1 MVLTACNR
9 GGDESVETTSTPT
22 SSAVTTAATVAT
34 TTTEST
40 LESTVATT
48 TAVVIGM
55 PSYEVLEAADG
66 DDDSLIV
73 VIEPGSYTN
82 VELENLV
89 FDIVDRFAPATA
101 VVVDMQEAADLLLL
115 DELDAAQQSFLAE
128 HTVLQIEDGVE
139 VTFLG
144 PYSDLPALTVG
155 S

>member
-1 MVLTACNR
+1 MVVTACNR
-9 GGDESVETTSTPT
+9 GDESVETTSTPT
-22 SSAVTTAATVAT
+22 SSAATTAASVAT
-34 TTTEST
+34 TTTEAT

-55 PSYEVLEAADG
+55 PSYEVFDAAG
-66 DDDSLIV
+66 ADDESLIV
-73 VIEPGSYTN
+73 VVEPGSYTN

-101 VVVDMQEAADLLLL
+101 IVVDMQEAADLLLL

-128 HTVLQIEDGVE
+128 HTLLQIEDGVE